1 MQNLRITP
9 LRTNS
14 SQNSYCSAHK
24 KDLNFS
30 GLSPANALE
39 EVLAIAKKN
48 PYLTDCKIGDIL
60 DLGKYYLVLS
70 QEGISHFMG
79 RHLNDTF
86 PGSKFNKDIDAFG
99 IIKEL
104 LTKTE
109 PNEIKTIETEKFFN
123 WIAVDTGKIIG
134 VDNLRMMQ
142 LSDIPYLEKCKIGSD
157 EIILR
162 RGEQGPPT
170 SHMSI
175 ITANVGEY
183 SGKPILSFVT
193 AFPGE
198 QGAGIPTRN
207 DLTKAGYCFLVPSD
221 YKVPA

>member
-14 SQNSYCSAHK
+14 TQNFYCSAAHK
-24 KDLNFS
+24 KDLNFN

-60 DLGKYYLVLS
+60 DLGEHYLVLS
-70 QEGISHFMG
+70 QEGISHFME
-79 RHLNDTF
+79 RHLNGTL
-86 PGSKFNKDIDAFG
+86 PGSKFNRDIDAFDT
-99 IIKEL
+99 IKEL
-104 LTKTE
+104 LTGTKPTE
-109 PNEIKTIETEKFFN
+109 TGEYFN

-134 VDNLRMMQ
+134 VDNLRTIQ
-142 LSDIPYLEKCKIGSD
+142 PSDATYLEKCKIQDD
-157 EIILR
+157 EIVLR

-170 SHMSI
+170 THMSV

-183 SGKPILSFVT
+183 SGKPILSFIT
-193 AFPGE
+193 AFPGQ
-198 QGAGIPTRN
+198 QGAGIATRKE
-207 DLTKAGYCFLVPSD
+207 LTEKGYCFLVPSD